1 MSGETTGKFGA
12 HNVATRGSGRSPRG
26 SRGRLTT
33 WAGLAVAGLSFALTA
48 ATGCG
53 GSESTCV
60 VWTEKLASSGEIE
73 KALGKIGDMKCKE
86 AGPVLKQLFD
96 DGLLQDAILDVLVK
110 IDDGP
115 TALPILRSALV
126 IKQTSRQA
134 ATLSKDWKLSDTRPE
149 LVRILSEDTFMEARD
164 AAFDTL
170 LSFDPA
176 SQHEDLMIALALND
190 PNRQVIDINRRAI
203 EELGKMGS
211 KKAIPTLVKALFLRS
226 QKGLDAYAH
235 ARFALARA
243 GDATVVDALVRLL
256 EGKNPE
262 LVEFATRNGFE
273 PWEITSTPKVIQVL
287 SDALDPRATDALVAD
302 MAAEIKPPEVDDRTF
317 ERWARDKSDR
327 FLLTSFAFAY
337 MGPDTAVGPLG
348 AIFRD
353 PKADV
358 MRQRVNA
365 ARALSMIGSEA
376 AQDVLIRAWND
387 ELVVE
392 VLKAGTLE
400 IVALAVDD
408 RRLADWDRML
418 GVLGPND
425 PKPKKPFELSESVKQ
440 VLEENEQIRSYIGVV
455 RECQGDSACYL
466 KKLKSEIQHEQVKAI
481 AVLSRGRF
489 GATPEIKAALLEAF
503 DKAEKAHID
512 TKRYALMGLTR
523 LGNQADGDD
532 LIKRGEALLEAG
544 DNFWGGELMA
554 LGHGMKR
561 RMLQ

>member
-1 MSGETTGKFGA
+1 MSGETAGIFGA
-12 HNVATRGSGRSPRG
+12 RNVARSGTGGSVGPRARL
-26 SRGRLTT
+26 SR
-33 WAGLAVAGLSFALTA
+33 WAGLAVAGLSLTLTA
-48 ATGCG
+48 STGCG
-53 GSESTCV
+53 GAESTCAA
-60 VWTEKLASSGEIE
+60 WTEKLASSGEIE
-73 KALGKIGDMKCKE
+73 KALAKIGELKCKE
-86 AGPVLKQLFD
+86 SGPVLKQLFD

-126 IKQTSRQA
+126 IKDTSRQA
-134 ATLSKDWKLSDTRPE
+134 ATLAKDWKLADTRPE
-149 LVRILSEDTFMEARD
+149 LVRVLSEEPFIDARD
-164 AAFDTL
+164 AALDTL

-176 SQHEDLMIALALND
+176 SQHEDLMISLALND
-190 PNRQVIDINRRAI
+190 PNRQLVEINRRAI
-203 EELGKMGS
+203 DELGKMGS

-226 QKGLDAYAH
+226 QKGNDAYSH
-235 ARFALARA
+235 ARFALARV
-243 GDATVVDALVRLL
+243 GDQTVVDALIGLL
-256 EGKNPE
+256 EGKNTE
-262 LVEFATRNGFE
+262 LVEFATKNGFE

-287 SDALDPRATDALVAD
+287 SDALDPKATDALVAD

-376 AQDVLIRAWND
+376 AQDVLIRAWSD

-400 IVALAVDD
+400 IVALGVDD

-425 PKPKKPFELSESVKQ
+425 PKPKKPLELSQSVKQ
-440 VLEENEQIRSYIGVV
+440 VLDENEQIRSYIGVV
-455 RECQGDSACYL
+455 RECQAELACYM

-489 GATPEIKAALLEAF
+489 GATPEIKTALIEAF
-503 DKAEKAHID
+503 DKADKTHID
-512 TKRYALMGLTR
+512 TKRYSLMGLTR
-523 LGNQADGDD
+523 LGNQADGDQ

-561 RMLQ
+561 RMLQQ

>member
-1 MSGETTGKFGA
+1 MSAEKAGTPGA
-12 HNVATRGSGRSPRG
+12 RWPRFE
-26 SRGRLTT
+26 RM
-33 WAGLAVAGLSFALTA
+33 GLAALGLGLALA
-48 ATGCG
+48 LAPGCG
-53 GSESTCV
+53 GSGSTCA

-73 KALGKIGDMKCKE
+73 KALGKIGDLKCKE

-96 DGLLQDAILDVLVK
+96 DGLLQDAILDVLIK

-115 TALPILRSALV
+115 TALPILRSAIVLP
-126 IKQTSRQA
+126 KTSRQA
-134 ATLSKDWKLSDTRPE
+134 ATLAKDWKLADTRAE
-149 LVRILSEDTFMEARD
+149 LVRVLSEEPFIEARD

-176 SQHEDLMIALALND
+176 SQHEDLMIALALTD
-190 PNRQVIDINRRAI
+190 PNRQLIDINRRAI

-226 QKGLDAYAH
+226 QKGNDAYSH
-235 ARFALARA
+235 ARFALARV
-243 GDATVVDALVRLL
+243 GDQTVVDALIALL

-262 LVEFATRNGFE
+262 LVEFALSNGFE
-273 PWEITSTPKVIQVL
+273 PWEITSTPKVVQVL
-287 SDALDPRATDALVAD
+287 SDALDPKATDALVAD
-302 MAAEIKPPEVDDRTF
+302 MAAEIVPPEVDDRTF
-317 ERWARDKSDR
+317 ARWARDKSDR

-353 PKADV
+353 PKKDV

-408 RRLADWDRML
+408 RRLAEWDRML
-418 GVLGPND
+418 GVLGPDD
-425 PKPKKPFELSESVKQ
+425 PKPKQPLELSESVKQ
-440 VLEENEQIRSYIGVV
+440 VLDESEHIRSYIGVV
-455 RECQGDSACYL
+455 RECKGELACYL
-466 KKLKSEIQHEQVKAI
+466 GKLKSEIQHEQVKAI

-503 DKAEKAHID
+503 DKAEKSHID
-512 TKRYALMGLTR
+512 TRRYALMGLTR
-523 LGNQADGDD
+523 LGNQQDGDL
-532 LIKRGEALLEAG
+532 LITRGQALLEAG
-544 DNFWGGELMA
+544 DNFWGGELFA